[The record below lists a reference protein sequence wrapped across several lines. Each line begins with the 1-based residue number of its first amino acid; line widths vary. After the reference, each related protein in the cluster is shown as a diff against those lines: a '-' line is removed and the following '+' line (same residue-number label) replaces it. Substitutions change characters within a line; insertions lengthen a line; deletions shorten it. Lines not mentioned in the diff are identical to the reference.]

1 MTITRAPELPV
12 QELERVTIRFA
23 GDSGDGM
30 QLTGTQFTR
39 TAAVFGNDISTLPD
53 FPAEIRAPA
62 GSLPGVSGFQIS
74 FSSSDIHTPGDQP
87 DVLVAMNPAALKT
100 NLGDLPPGGAL
111 IVNTDAF
118 SQANLNKAAYA
129 SNPLTDGS
137 LKPYTTFE
145 IPISTLNERSLDG
158 LEMTSKQKDL
168 TKNFFAL
175 GIMFWLYERSMT
187 PTIDWIDSKFGAR
200 PVVAEANKRALKAG
214 YAFGETT
221 EIFHTH
227 YRVRP
232 AHLDPGTYRNIT
244 GNEAAALGFLAASQ
258 LSGRPLF
265 YGSYPITP
273 ASDILHQ
280 LSGYKAFG
288 VKTFQAE
295 DEIAA
300 IGAAIGASYGGALGL
315 TASSGPGIAL
325 KTEAMGLALMVELPL
340 VVIDVQRAGP
350 STGMPTKNEQADLL
364 QVMFGRNSDSPIP
377 IVAPAT
383 PGECFDFAIE
393 AFATG
398 PQVHDARRLPVR
410 CVPRDRLRAM
420 AHPDRG
426 GPAEHRGRQR
436 RARRRAVSPV
446 RARPGDARPAVG
458 RARHG
463 RTGAPHRWAREGGRH
478 GQRQLRPGQP
488 PPDAA
493 APGGQGRGDRHG
505 HPAAG
510 RLRAGDG
517 RAAHPRLGLHV
528 RGDPIRRRATARG
541 RPFRGPR
548 PPASPEPVPG
558 QHRASPAQLPP
569 GAHPRDQPGPAP
581 DAGPRALPDRCRR
594 LRPGARQA
602 VPHRRDHRRGGP
614 DPRGGHAL
622 TTDTAAPVPSQ
633 PPLSPENERIIQLTR
648 KDFVSDQEVR
658 WCPGCGDYSILAQT
672 QKVMPDF
679 GYPRENIVFISGIGC
694 SGRLPY
700 YMNTFGFHTIHGRA
714 PTLATGLKA
723 ARPDLMVWVITG
735 DGDAL
740 SIGGNHVIHS
750 MRRNVDINM
759 IMFNN
764 RIYGLTKG
772 QAIAHLGVRQA
783 HEVDADGLRGHADHP
798 ADDRPRG
805 GGVVR
810 GPLRGHPHRASPGHA
825 GASGPAQGLVLRGGP
840 PELQHLQRRRV
851 AGLHGSRRARR
862 SDARAR
868 STASR

>member
-39 TAAVFGNDISTLPD
+39 TAAVFGNDFSTLPD

-383 PGECFDFAIE
+383 PGECFDLAIE
-393 AFATG
+393 AFRLALKYMTPVAYLSDAFLATG
-398 PQVHDARRLPVR
+398 SEPWRIPTVADLPSIAVDNAVRGEAPFRPYERDPETLARPWA
-410 CVPRDRLRAM
+410 VPGTAGLEHRIGGLEKADVTGNVSYDPDNHHRMQLLRAAKVAGIATDIPPLDVFGPETGELLILGWGSTYGAIRSAVERLHADGRSV
-420 AHPDRG
+420 AHAHLRHLNPF
-426 GPAEHRGRQR
+426 PANTEEVLRSYR
-436 RARRRAVSPV
+436 RVLIPEINLGQLLMLV
-446 RARPGDARPAVG
+446 RARYLIDAVG
-458 RARHG
+458 Y
-463 RTGAPHRWAREGGRH
+463 
-478 GQRQLRPGQP
+478 
-488 PPDAA
+488 
-493 APGGQGRGDRHG
+493 DR
-505 HPAAG
+505 
-510 RLRAGDG
+510 
-517 RAAHPRLGLHV
+517 V
-528 RGDPIRRRATARG
+528 RGK
-541 RPFRGPR
+541 PFRI
-548 PPASPEPVPG
+548 AEIV
-558 QHRASPAQLPP
+558 AEA
-569 GAHPRDQPGPAP
+569 
-581 DAGPRALPDRCRR
+581 
-594 LRPGARQA
+594 
-602 VPHRRDHRRGGP
+602 
-614 DPRGGHAL
+614 
-622 TTDTAAPVPSQ
+622 
-633 PPLSPENERIIQLTR
+633 ERILT
-648 KDFVSDQEVR
+648 E
-658 WCPGCGDYSILAQT
+658 
-672 QKVMPDF
+672 
-679 GYPRENIVFISGIGC
+679 
-694 SGRLPY
+694 
-700 YMNTFGFHTIHGRA
+700 
-714 PTLATGLKA
+714 AT
-723 ARPDLMVWVITG
+723 P
-735 DGDAL
+735 
-740 SIGGNHVIHS
+740 
-750 MRRNVDINM
+750 
-759 IMFNN
+759 
-764 RIYGLTKG
+764 
-772 QAIAHLGVRQA
+772 
-783 HEVDADGLRGHADHP
+783 
-798 ADDRPRG
+798 
-805 GGVVR
+805 
-810 GPLRGHPHRASPGHA
+810 
-825 GASGPAQGLVLRGGP
+825 
-840 PELQHLQRRRV
+840 
-851 AGLHGSRRARR
+851 
-862 SDARAR
+862 
-868 STASR
+868 